1 MILTKEEFQREFEYN
16 SLPAVHRLIRE
27 KKIEDRSD
35 GMIDT
40 ETEKNKEW
48 CLKRWEKIKKR
59 ATKGTKAQEEK
70 PTGKKQKPEAQLNL
84 ELDILNEKYE
94 QAQKQNRL
102 LDLKITKEQG
112 DTISTGVLNR
122 CIISTFDEMFKSL
135 ADIPNI
141 YASDVVDIV
150 QSSDSPKEAV
160 AEYLTS
166 KIVSAL
172 KMGLDCAKKTAKKY
186 YESEVE

>member
-59 ATKGTKAQEEK
+59 ATKGTKTQEEK

>member
-59 ATKGTKAQEEK
+59 ATKGTKTQEEK

-172 KMGLDCAKKTAKKY
+172 KMGLDCAKKTTKKY

>member
-1 MILTKEEFQREFEYN
+1 MILTKEEFKEEFGYN

-27 KKIEDRSD
+27 NKIKTRPD
-35 GMIDT
+35 GTIDT
-40 ETEKNKEW
+40 NAKENKAW
-48 CLKRWEKIKKR
+48 CKKRREKIGKQ
-59 ATKGTKAQEEK
+59 AAKGTKTQEEK

-122 CIISTFDEMFKSL
+122 CIISTFDEMFKGL

-150 QSSDSPKEAV
+150 QSSESPKEAV

-172 KMGLDCAKKTAKKY
+172 KMGVDCAKKTAKKY